1 MCISVILYFFISTLS
16 FRFEIGAKKRRLTEI
31 FFFFSNVCQRYT
43 FCQQSQ
49 RKLYSI
55 SYKTIISCCA
65 NIPRK
70 PSLWWYSIRQKI
82 SKRGSPAPFHLTQN
96 QEEAL
101 SRRISPRNPPVSP
114 RGNPRRRARGSRG
127 RGGGTTAVTAAPG
140 SQHPGIPS
148 SGLHRAPKMP
158 SFPNKAPST
167 TRGLHYV
174 LVGHRTRLGFVSFL
188 STPRASIS
196 WSSQLLEE
204 LGRRS

>member
-114 RGNPRRRARGSRG
+114 RGDPRRRARGSRG
-127 RGGGTTAVTAAPG
+127 GGAQSGYSRPRIPASRHPFLRAASSSKDAQFPKQSPVDYSGFALRPSG
-140 SQHPGIPS
+140 SQNPL
-148 SGLHRAPKMP
+148 GLR
-158 SFPNKAPST
+158 
-167 TRGLHYV
+167 
-174 LVGHRTRLGFVSFL
+174 
-188 STPRASIS
+188 
-196 WSSQLLEE
+196 
-204 LGRRS
+204 

>member
-1 MCISVILYFFISTLS
+1 M
-16 FRFEIGAKKRRLTEI
+16 
-31 FFFFSNVCQRYT
+31 CQRYT

-101 SRRISPRNPPVSP
+101 SHSPLRISRRNPPVSP
-114 RGNPRRRARGSRG
+114 RGDPRRRVRGSRG
-127 RGGGTTAVTAAPG
+127 LGGGNHSGYSHPG